1 LRAET
6 KKRQPVPPPST
17 QRNFRNSLGENAKAM
32 LRRRFR
38 SGRRPMLKPV
48 SRAERLRHYAMR
60 LFNLSELVDQPSRS
74 HNRVEALIDEG
85 ETIAD
90 GIRREFR

>member
-1 LRAET
+1 LRPLDRIAVLW
-6 KKRQPVPPPST
+6 Q
-17 QRNFRNSLGENAKAM
+17 NAKSQSFA
-32 LRRRFR
+32 R
-38 SGRRPMLKPV
+38 SGVILAGALFRFCASRKRLSADPPAQPLKPTDDNSV
-48 SRAERLRHYAMR
+48 R

-74 HNRVEALIDEG
+74 HTRVEALIDEG